1 MLSPTITKTY
11 GSIVM
16 LRFIAFGKKLIK
28 TARVDQ
34 DFKESRLSGTHMN
47 VPFVKT
53 TFEEDTALA

>member
-16 LRFIAFGKKLIK
+16 LRFIAFGKKLK
-28 TARVDQ
+28 KARVDQ